1 MEKKIKAWVYCRI
14 SPHAPKSL
22 LNFQKAQLD
31 NIANENNMIIVGH
44 TNVISNGKFLNS
56 FELQNLILEIRRQS
70 FDILLINSPMR
81 ISIYPDIFEEFEMM
95 CRLYNIK
102 VLSYI
107 DYINKK

>member
-1 MEKKIKAWVYCRI
+1 MKAWVYCRI

-22 LNFQKAQLD
+22 LNFQKDQLD

-44 TNVISNGKFLNS
+44 TNIISNGKFLNY
-56 FELQNLILEIRRQS
+56 FELQNLIVEIRRQS
-70 FDILLINSPMR
+70 FDVLLINSPMR
-81 ISIYPDIFEEFEMM
+81 INIYPDIFEEFEMM

-107 DYINKK
+107 DYNNKK